1 MPRGHKKVD
10 TLRALEL
17 KQGGATYKEIGQ
29 MQGVSPQAIQQNIK
43 DLLPTEDVTTYKK
56 HRPDI
61 FAGLQVKVLQNL
73 EAADLK
79 ALMAKQPSAMALWF
93 NSLFNAER
101 LERGQSTQNVETIVQ
116 SLSSDRESLLKEI
129 EILKGGKVM

>member
-10 TLRALEL
+10 TLRAAEL
-17 KQGGATYKEIGQ
+17 KQGGATYKEIAAI
-29 MQGVSPQAIQQNIK
+29 QGVSPQAIQQSIK
-43 DLLPTEDVTTYKK
+43 DLLPTEDTETYKK
-56 HRPDI
+56 NRPDI
-61 FAGLQVKVLQNL
+61 FAGLQSKLLLNL
-73 EAADLK
+73 DQTDLK

-129 EILKGGKVM
+129 EILKGGK